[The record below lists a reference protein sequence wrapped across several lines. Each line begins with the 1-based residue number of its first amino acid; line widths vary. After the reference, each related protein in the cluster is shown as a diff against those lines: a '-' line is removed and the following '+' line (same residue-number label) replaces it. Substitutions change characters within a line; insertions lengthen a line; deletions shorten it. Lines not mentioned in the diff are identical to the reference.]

1 MSEAG
6 ELKMSEQ
13 AFAFG
18 LIFVAV
24 YLFVIIL
31 YGRRGKSVGEMT
43 FFSIAFGFVLL
54 LLELIGWTLVSELF
68 GI

>member
-1 MSEAG
+1 
-6 ELKMSEQ
+6 MSEQ